1 MSRFIRATEPKGKV
15 HWVNL
20 DHVREFSIETGKDGR
35 PDLTNIHIDNWLVER
50 RLTVVE
56 TPEQL
61 LADPR

>member
-1 MSRFIRATEPKGKV
+1 MPRFIRATEPKGKV

-20 DHVREFSIETGKDGR
+20 DHVRLISVEPAAGSQPAMTA
-35 PDLTNIHIDNWLVER
+35 IHIDSYWVER
-50 RLTVVE
+50 RLLVVE

>member
-1 MSRFIRATEPKGKV
+1 MSRFVRATEPKGKV

-20 DHVREFSIETGKDGR
+20 EHVREFSIEPAKDGQ
-35 PDLTNIHIDNWLVER
+35 PALTNIHIDNWLVER